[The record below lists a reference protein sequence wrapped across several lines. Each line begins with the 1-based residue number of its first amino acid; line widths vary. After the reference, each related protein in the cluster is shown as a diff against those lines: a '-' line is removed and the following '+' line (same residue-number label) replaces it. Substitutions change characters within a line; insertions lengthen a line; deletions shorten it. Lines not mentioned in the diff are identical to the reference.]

1 MVLVSSPVNQQ
12 PRDTVSKSAMGRGSG
27 AAAQQKRQATAHNGR
42 NREGSHVVQTLKER
56 LLPDHDGKAQPAQK
70 RDRVNARNGSA
81 LTLDLPSPRDRP
93 GKTTQGNTGS
103 TKLAPLNKTFETVEL
118 DGRAGDRLKLLNDRE
133 AALAKSYE
141 DYGVDR
147 DEGDDAIFS
156 GRGTAP
162 VVLSEDP
169 QWQIAPLGYEQDEE
183 AQIDM
188 FTGISPSV
196 IQDAHVASGNSTER
210 NLSCRSRGMQQQSLG
225 LAERTELL
233 RRLGVSSRARLQDT
247 YAIIFGFLVE
257 TGRQGTSAISEQKAR
272 DQAVLNFLKL
282 HPDIMLECVK
292 VEQLEDSPAACRSP
306 ASAKDKS
313 ASLRADVS
321 TRRAADASTCH
332 RHRTRPREQRYETL
346 QPRTV

>member
-1 MVLVSSPVNQQ
+1 M
-12 PRDTVSKSAMGRGSG
+12 
-27 AAAQQKRQATAHNGR
+27 
-42 NREGSHVVQTLKER
+42 
-56 LLPDHDGKAQPAQK
+56 
-70 RDRVNARNGSA
+70 
-81 LTLDLPSPRDRP
+81 
-93 GKTTQGNTGS
+93 
-103 TKLAPLNKTFETVEL
+103 NKTFETVEL
-118 DGRAGDRLKLLNDRE
+118 DGRAGDRLKLLNDGE

-169 QWQIAPLGYEQDEE
+169 QWQIAPLGYEQNEE

-188 FTGISPSV
+188 FTGISSPSV
-196 IQDAHVASGNSTER
+196 IQDAQVASGNSTER

-225 LAERTELL
+225 LAERRELL
-233 RRLGVSSRARLQDT
+233 RRLSVSSRARLQDT

-321 TRRAADASTCH
+321 TGRVADASTCQ

-346 QPRTV
+346 QPWTV